1 MESYLKG
8 ISILGSTG
16 SVGTQTLDVIR
27 THSKNFQVIGLSANN
42 NHPELF
48 KQIKNHNPKYISYS
62 GTSNN
67 IENICSLNGV
77 ERTELFNVATSSE
90 TDLLVVATT
99 GAVALKPTFEA
110 ISLGKDIALANKE
123 IIIMAG
129 EKLVSHAQTNNINLM
144 PIDSEPS
151 AIWQCLTGESP
162 SAIGKI
168 IITASGGAFRNV
180 PLQNLHK
187 VSPQESLKH
196 PTWKM
201 GAKIT
206 VDSATMMNKAFE
218 VMEAKWL
225 FNIDWDSIDVI
236 IHPESLI
243 HSFVEFADGS
253 TKAQISPPN
262 MKLPIQY
269 ALFHPKRIANNE
281 LERFEPSKFKNI
293 TFEEVDKNRYPCF
306 DMALSYAKK
315 GGTWPSA
322 LCGADEG
329 AVDAFLSG
337 KIKFVEISEIIEN
350 SIKSHTSI
358 EFPSIEEVL
367 ECYEWGRKQ
376 VENTL

>member
-27 THSKNFQVIGLSANN
+27 THSKNFKVIGLSANN
-42 NHPELF
+42 NHPELL
-48 KQIKNHNPKYISYS
+48 KQIKKHNPKYISYS

-67 IENICSLNGV
+67 IENICSLNDV
-77 ERTELFNVATSSE
+77 ERTELLNVATSSE
-90 TDLLVVATT
+90 TELLVVATT
-99 GAVALKPTFEA
+99 GAIALKPTFEA

-162 SAIGKI
+162 SAIDKI

-180 PLQNLHK
+180 PLEKLHN

-196 PTWKM
+196 PTWEM

-225 FNIDWDSIDVI
+225 FNIDWDAIDVI

-269 ALFHPKRIANNE
+269 ALFHPKRISNDE

-358 EFPSIEEVL
+358 ESPSIEEVL